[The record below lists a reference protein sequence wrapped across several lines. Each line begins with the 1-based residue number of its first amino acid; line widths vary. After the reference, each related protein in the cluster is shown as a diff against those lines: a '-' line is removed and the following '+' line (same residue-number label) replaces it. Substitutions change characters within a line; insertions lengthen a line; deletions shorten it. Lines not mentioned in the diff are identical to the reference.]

1 MDYAPLL
8 FNQLAELT
16 AMRDIE
22 LMEFSLLRTLKD
34 FLNPA
39 GLSIL
44 KIDGKGQPYRELA
57 FNNSQCVVTAD
68 EIKVPGELVI
78 AIAGILGSGDAT
90 RSTRTGD
97 GLTEIFHIHKT
108 RSTQAFLI
116 ITVKEPLSRMNAYLV
131 GGMLQI
137 YRNFCEVLRDG
148 QTDQLT
154 GLYNRKTFD
163 DSINK
168 VFSLLPDEAD
178 GEFPGDKR
186 DRKSV
191 GYWLVMVDIDH
202 FKAVNDKFGH
212 LYGDEVLILLAQT
225 MQACFRDED
234 MLFRFGGEEFVF
246 VLRGTDQ
253 AGCAIALERFRTA
266 VEERDFPQVGRVTVS
281 IGACRMTRDTYSVT
295 LIDYADKAM
304 YHSKKTGRN
313 RTTFFEDLV
322 ASGAEKYEEVATGDI
337 TLF

>member
-16 AMRDIE
+16 AMRDVE
-22 LMEFSLLRTLKD
+22 LMEFSLLRTLEE
-34 FLNPA
+34 FLSPRA
-39 GLSIL
+39 LRIL
-44 KIDGKGQPYRELA
+44 KIDAKGQPYRELA
-57 FNNSQCVVTAD
+57 FNNNQSVVTAD
-68 EIKVPGELVI
+68 DIQVPGELVM
-78 AIAGILGSGDAT
+78 AIAGLLEAGDVAGST
-90 RSTRTGD
+90 RSGD
-97 GLTEIFHIHKT
+97 GLTEVYHIHRT
-108 RSTQAFLI
+108 RSLNAFLI
-116 ITVKEPLSRMNAYLV
+116 ITVREPLSELNAYLV
-131 GGMLQI
+131 GGMLRI

-154 GLYNRKTFD
+154 GLFNRKTFD
-163 DSINK
+163 DSISK

-178 GEFPGDKR
+178 GFPGDKR
-186 DRKSV
+186 DRTSV

-225 MQACFRDED
+225 MQSCFRGED

-266 VEERDFPQVGRVTVS
+266 VEKRDFPQVGRVTVS
-281 IGACRMTRDTYSVT
+281 IGACRLSRDTYSVT
-295 LIDYADKAM
+295 LLDYADKAM
-304 YHSKKTGRN
+304 YHSKKNGRN

-322 ASGAEKYEEVATGDI
+322 ASGVEKYEEVATGDI

>member
-16 AMRDIE
+16 AMRDVE
-22 LMEFSLLRTLKD
+22 LMEFSLLRTLEE
-34 FLNPA
+34 FLSPKA
-39 GLSIL
+39 LRIL

-57 FNNSQCVVTAD
+57 FSNDQSVVTTND
-68 EIKVPGELVI
+68 IKVPGELVM
-78 AIAGILGSGDAT
+78 AITGILGSGDDA
-90 RSTRTGD
+90 RSTRSDD
-97 GLTEIFHIHKT
+97 GLTELFHIHRT
-108 RSTQAFLI
+108 RSLHAFLI
-116 ITVKEPLSRMNAYLV
+116 ITVREPLSELNAYLV
-131 GGMLQI
+131 NGMLQI

-154 GLYNRKTFD
+154 GLFNRKTFD
-163 DSINK
+163 DSISK
-168 VFSLLPDEAD
+168 VFSLLPDDD
-178 GEFPGDKR
+178 GGFPGDKR
-186 DRKSV
+186 DPKTV

-202 FKAVNDKFGH
+202 FKAVNDRFGH

-225 MQACFRDED
+225 MQSSFRGED

-253 AGCAIALERFRTA
+253 AGCAVALERFRTA
-266 VEERDFPQVGRVTVS
+266 VEKRDFPQVGRVTVS
-281 IGACRMTRDTYSVT
+281 IGACRMSRDTYSVT
-295 LIDYADKAM
+295 LLDYADKAM
-304 YHSKKTGRN
+304 YHSKKNGRN

-322 ASGAEKYEEVATGDI
+322 ASGAEKFEEVATGDI